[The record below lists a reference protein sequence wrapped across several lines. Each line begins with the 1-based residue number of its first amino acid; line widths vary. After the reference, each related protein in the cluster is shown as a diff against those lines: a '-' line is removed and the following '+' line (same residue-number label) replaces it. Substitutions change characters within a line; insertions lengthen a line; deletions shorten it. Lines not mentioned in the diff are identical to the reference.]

1 MENKERYEVFG
12 NSLMVADNE
21 SDSIRN
27 VFGFYECVDLL
38 NEQSIRIKELEAE
51 VVYQK
56 NYVREEWKTQNNFLN
71 ENKQLKQQL
80 EEKDNRIKEL
90 EQQCLDLKEDND
102 ATTISLYACRND
114 LDKIKCKF
122 WALEKENKQ
131 LKQSQKQLALEKL
144 EKIKNFF
151 DDSDDDKYADSEGWT
166 ITNRTVVEYVDNQ
179 IKELRKEQ

>member
-1 MENKERYEVFG
+1 MENKESYEVLG

-21 SDSIRN
+21 SDSVRN
-27 VFGFYECVDLL
+27 VFELYECVDLL

-90 EQQCLDLKEDND
+90 EQQCLDLKEGIDF
-102 ATTISLYACRND
+102 L
-114 LDKIKCKF
+114 IKLIGLSF
-122 WALEKENKQ
+122 
-131 LKQSQKQLALEKL
+131 
-144 EKIKNFF
+144 
-151 DDSDDDKYADSEGWT
+151 DKYTKLSDLLYSLHAGHVCYSFS
-166 ITNRTVVEYVDNQ
+166 
-179 IKELRKEQ
+179 